1 MGNTQPNKI
10 RDELQNDLIFT
21 DYIQNIPGKVGPKG
35 DPFTYNDFTEEQLQI
50 LRGPKGDPFTYNDF
64 TEEQLQILRG
74 PKGDPFTYNDFT
86 QQQLQGLIGPRGE
99 AGIPGTKGD
108 IGQIGPSGLQ
118 GLKGDIGPPG
128 LQGLKGDIG
137 PPGLQGLKGDKGDVG
152 DPNTT
157 LAKNLRSGLAGQIP
171 YQFAPDTTLFTP
183 VGTTGQILQSNGTSS
198 PSWIN
203 QSDLKVK
210 TASFSDRLSATGT
223 SGWIL
228 QSNGGSIPPSW
239 INQSDLKVKTAS
251 FADRLSATG
260 TSGWIL
266 QSNGGS
272 VSPSWINPTTLSV
285 ASATNSTNATNAS
298 FNVGKWNLYEDNN
311 KLCFRQGLLQSSS
324 CFAPDSF
331 IADNKTPL
339 TKEGIY
345 TYPSNPESV
354 FIGPSTASILV
365 KPWPSS
371 TLNVN
376 PTDQKTVCLT
386 SQNRMYS
393 LILTNTGYLYIQ
405 NNNTFPP
412 TLSKTIYD
420 LRSQTPQYPPYKLLL
435 QSNGQLLLLASNSV
449 LSTNTNVRSIGGW
462 LSAPSSTVPYYNIV
476 VVRLENDG
484 NIRRY
489 YGNDLSSL
497 TLWSSSTLIDSNT
510 TTYI

>member
-21 DYIQNIPGKVGPKG
+21 DYIQNIPGKV
-35 DPFTYNDFTEEQLQI
+35 
-50 LRGPKGDPFTYNDF
+50 GPKGDPFTYNDF

-198 PSWIN
+198 
-203 QSDLKVK
+203 
-210 TASFSDRLSATGT
+210 
-223 SGWIL
+223 
-228 QSNGGSIPPSW
+228 PSW